1 MTAERTFDIRQESS
15 TSTRALELSNYAF
28 ANTPSK
34 KTPEEEFRYLQG
46 REEDK
51 SFFSYVDN
59 QAVAKVGA
67 IPMTMNVRGTILP
80 MGGVT
85 GVATMPEARRGG
97 HIRALLQR
105 LIEEMHADRQ
115 VVSTL
120 YPFKTSFYELFGYAG
135 WQAPMNARI
144 DPAAL
149 APFLKVPKTGTVT
162 HVLSKHAKR
171 EFYAMQGE
179 VMKHVHGM
187 SHLPFSRFDGTIE
200 SHPTW
205 FAMLHEGDDVTAG
218 LSYKMNLEHN
228 RMDVQAAF
236 WRTMNGRLNMLD
248 FLARHVDHV
257 KQIRMP
263 ILPEEN
269 PFLWLTNDG
278 SVEMLTNEDG
288 SWDAPMGRV
297 ISVQGLS
304 GIGAGHGQATLKI
317 TDPHAPW
324 NEGIWTFA
332 GNDGVLEVTE
342 GGEPEGEVTINGL
355 SAMVFSG
362 MDPLSLTHRGWG
374 DVIADTAETLHTIFP
389 YIVPHLHEQF

>member
-105 LIEEMHADRQ
+105 LIEEMHADGQ

-218 LSYKMNLEHN
+218 LSYKMNLEQN

-236 WRTMNGRLNMLD
+236 
-248 FLARHVDHV
+248 
-257 KQIRMP
+257 
-263 ILPEEN
+263 
-269 PFLWLTNDG
+269 
-278 SVEMLTNEDG
+278 
-288 SWDAPMGRV
+288 
-297 ISVQGLS
+297 
-304 GIGAGHGQATLKI
+304 
-317 TDPHAPW
+317 
-324 NEGIWTFA
+324 
-332 GNDGVLEVTE
+332 
-342 GGEPEGEVTINGL
+342 GEP
-355 SAMVFSG
+355 
-362 MDPLSLTHRGWG
+362 
-374 DVIADTAETLHTIFP
+374 
-389 YIVPHLHEQF
+389 